1 MADGSRTQASGNRVL
16 LKGGLIVDGTGK
28 KGEQGDLLI
37 DGEKIEAISRS
48 PISID
53 CEEIDCTDLVVSP
66 GFIDVHS
73 HMDPFVMLEGYEQL
87 KFPFTG
93 QGITTLVTG
102 NCGYSSVGL
111 QPPQD
116 GQRDSNA
123 VYTMDDY
130 VNHVERVGLSHN
142 VVTLAGHG
150 VSRMSI
156 RGMNSDPLEPAE
168 TESLH
173 SLIAEA
179 MDQGAAG
186 VSFGLGYEPGI
197 YARPDEIRGIVE
209 LAKQREKI
217 VTVHGR
223 AYAGVPAPPDSDEI
237 PLNVASL
244 KENIDLARETGVR
257 LQYSHL
263 MFAGSASHPTY
274 SQCLD
279 VLDAAIA
286 DGVDVMIDT
295 YPYHCGFTFINV
307 FLPAWFLAGLPDS
320 YRDEEM
326 IERVEQTLEAMAE
339 LVGFGYNDIQ
349 LMHVNHPDYVD
360 FDGMFLGEIA
370 EAVGMSP
377 GRLVVDLSEKTNGS
391 ANILNHNYSNM
402 EIIDAL
408 IRHPACL
415 FMTDSLVSMSG
426 LQNPASFGAFPLL
439 LQYARDREL
448 IPLEE
453 AVRKMT
459 GASADR
465 VNMKDRGY
473 LRKGL
478 AADITIF
485 DWARVKDNN
494 TIRETS
500 NAPTGIEYVFIN
512 GRLVKKDGAVN
523 DQILAGKAIR
533 I

>member
-1 MADGSRTQASGNRVL
+1 MIDSSITLTSKAYIL
-16 LKGGLIVDGTGK
+16 LKNGLIIDGTGK
-28 KGEQGDLLI
+28 KGESGDLLI
-37 DGEKIEAISRS
+37 NGEKIEAISHS
-48 PISID
+48 SIDID
-53 CEEIDCTDLVVSP
+53 CETIDCTGLVISP

-73 HMDPFVMLEGYEQL
+73 HMDSIVMLEGYDRL
-87 KFPFTG
+87 KSPFTA

-102 NCGYSSVGL
+102 NCGYSSLGL

-116 GQRDSNA
+116 GKRDRNA

-130 VNHVERVGLSHN
+130 VTHVERVGLSHN
-142 VVTLAGHG
+142 VVTLVGHG
-150 VSRMSI
+150 TSQMSI
-156 RGMNSDPLEPAE
+156 RGMDSKPLEPE
-168 TESLH
+168 ESKLLH
-173 SLIAEA
+173 GLIAEA

-197 YARPDEIRGIVE
+197 YALPKEVSQITE
-209 LAKQREKI
+209 LAKKREKI

-223 AYAGVPAPPDSDEI
+223 AYSGMPATPGHDEL
-237 PLNVASL
+237 PQNVVSL

-263 MFAGSASHPTY
+263 MFAGAASHPTY
-274 SQCLD
+274 RQCLD
-279 VLDAAIA
+279 VLDEAIA
-286 DGVDVMIDT
+286 DGVDIMIDT

-307 FLPAWFLAGLPDS
+307 LLPAWFLAGLPDN
-320 YRDEEM
+320 YHDKAM
-326 IERVEQTLEAMAE
+326 VERVRQTLNLMGERM
-339 LVGFGYNDIQ
+339 GFGFGDIQ
-349 LMHVNHPDYVD
+349 LMHINHPDYEA
-360 FDGMFLGEIA
+360 FGGMFLDEAAGELGIDPA
-370 EAVGMSP
+370 Q
-377 GRLVVDLSEKTNGS
+377 LVVELSEKTGGT

-415 FMTDSLVSMSG
+415 FMTDSLVSTRG

-439 LQYARDREL
+439 LEYARDREL

-465 VNMKDRGY
+465 VNLKDRGY
-473 LRKGL
+473 LRRGL
-478 AADITIF
+478 ASDITIF
-485 DWARVKDNN
+485 DSDRVRDNN
-494 TIRETS
+494 TITATS
-500 NAPTGIEYVFIN
+500 NEPTGIEYVFIN
-512 GRLVKKDGAVN
+512 GRLVKKDGTV
-523 DQILAGKAIR
+523 DDGIQAGKAIR